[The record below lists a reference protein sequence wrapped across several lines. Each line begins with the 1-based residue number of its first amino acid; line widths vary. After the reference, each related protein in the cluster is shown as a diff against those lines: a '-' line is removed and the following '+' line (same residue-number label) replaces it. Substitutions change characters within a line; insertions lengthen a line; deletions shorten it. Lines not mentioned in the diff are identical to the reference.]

1 MCFMKNK
8 KIITIKNKVNYL
20 LEQRKS
26 VKTRI
31 LLAVIAC
38 VMVFVAVFIA
48 ITVVNLIANFSF
60 RETFYNI
67 NSIKVGDTIRV
78 IQLSDLHNSKY
89 GKDNSKLLERVT
101 ELEPDI
107 IIATG
112 DMLDRRDKKQDV
124 AYNLLEK
131 LTKVAPTYF
140 VYGNN
145 EWALDYDFDS
155 SLEDLEKEY
164 GQSENV
170 HDLNK
175 LLKGAKKSEIRK
187 ELEKRGVRVLQNEMT
202 SVEVDGGIVDIYGLF
217 TSNPSAFWHYAGKDY
232 EKFMKEDTHHIK
244 IFASHEPY
252 VYETFK
258 DNTWGDLMLCGHTH
272 GGLSV
277 FPVVG
282 ALWEQTHGLFPEKTG
297 QPRYVRGRYDIV
309 GGSLIVNRGLSNR
322 GIVRINN
329 KPELVIIDIGR

>member
-1 MCFMKNK
+1 MKSK
-8 KIITIKNKVNYL
+8 KVITMENKVNDL
-20 LEQRKS
+20 LEKRKS

-38 VMVFVAVFIA
+38 VMVFIAVFIA
-48 ITVVNLIANFSF
+48 ITVVSLIGNFSF
-60 RETFYNI
+60 NETFYNV
-67 NSIKVGDTIRV
+67 NSIKVKDTIRV

-89 GKDNSKLLERVT
+89 GKDNGKLLERVT

-112 DMLDRRDKKQDV
+112 DMLDRRDEKQDV
-124 AYNLLEK
+124 AYDLMEE

-145 EWALDYDFDS
+145 EWELDYDFDS
-155 SLEDLEKEY
+155 SLENLEKES
-164 GQSENV
+164 GQSKAV
-170 HDLNK
+170 HDLKK
-175 LLKGAKKSEIRK
+175 LLKGAKNNGIRR
-187 ELEKRGVRVLQNEMT
+187 ELEKRGVKVLQNEMA

-217 TSNPSAFWHYAGKDY
+217 ISNPSAFWPYSDEDY
-232 EKFMKEDTHHIK
+232 EKFMKEDTHHVK

-252 VYETFK
+252 VYETFI

-297 QPRYVRGRYDIV
+297 QSHYVRGRYDIA
-309 GGSLIVNRGLSNR
+309 GGSLIVSKGLTNR

>member
-202 SVEVDGGIVDIYGLF
+202 SVEVDGGIVDLYG
-217 TSNPSAFWHYAGKDY
+217 
-232 EKFMKEDTHHIK
+232 
-244 IFASHEPY
+244 
-252 VYETFK
+252 
-258 DNTWGDLMLCGHTH
+258 
-272 GGLSV
+272 
-277 FPVVG
+277 
-282 ALWEQTHGLFPEKTG
+282 
-297 QPRYVRGRYDIV
+297 
-309 GGSLIVNRGLSNR
+309 
-322 GIVRINN
+322 
-329 KPELVIIDIGR
+329 